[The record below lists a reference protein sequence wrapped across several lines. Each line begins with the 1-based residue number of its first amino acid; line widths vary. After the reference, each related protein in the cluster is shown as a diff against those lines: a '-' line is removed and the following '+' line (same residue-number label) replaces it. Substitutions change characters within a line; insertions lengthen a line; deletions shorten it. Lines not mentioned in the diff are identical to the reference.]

1 MCGEAASDELLI
13 PLLVGLG
20 LDEFSMN
27 PNKILNSRKIVNML
41 DKKECEKL
49 AEEILDGN
57 VKSGDEVNIGVS
69 GKKLKFEVS
78 GNKIK

>member
-1 MCGEAASDELLI
+1 MIED
-13 PLLVGLG
+13 
-20 LDEFSMN
+20 
-27 PNKILNSRKIVNML
+27 
-41 DKKECEKL
+41 KL